1 MSSGKLADL
10 PTWVP
15 GQQNVLRTFEL
26 KGEEATLRLAGK
38 SPAFA
43 TVHAGWEY
51 RAELKGPA
59 LHVATAVADDNP
71 ASFMEF
77 FESLAQ
83 DWQGWP
89 ETRGYESLDGTLHI
103 AATHDR
109 VRAVRF
115 EMRLRAGA
123 RSGFDWSVKHRISV
137 EAAALVQ
144 LAQAVRTFVK

>member
-1 MSSGKLADL
+1 M
-10 PTWVP
+10 
-15 GQQNVLRTFEL
+15 LRTFEL

-43 TVHAGWEY
+43 KAHASWEY

-59 LHVATAVADDNP
+59 LHVATAIADDNP
-71 ASFMEF
+71 ASFLEF
-77 FESLAQ
+77 FESMSQ
-83 DWQGWP
+83 DWQGWS

-137 EAAALVQ
+137 ETTELAQ
-144 LAQAVRTFVK
+144 LAQAARAFVK